1 MNRIKDNLEP
11 ESKTMSRTVKITLTI
26 VLVVFVLTVSSS
38 SSSSSL
44 FNLIKSATAVL
55 ASTPTNANV
64 IAESKIFND
73 FLDALNMSLKGYR

>member
-26 VLVVFVLTVSSS
+26 VLVVFVLTVS